1 MNHITSVRRGTTVLG
16 WTVLG
21 CLAMHAASADAQAGP
36 LLHGRIA
43 VSSRGL
49 DIHGALFYTAIP
61 MSDLRVAEARIVDLD
76 QEAGLRPMVKIVY
89 AFSLPWIYHSGWFLL
104 WDHQKAVVVFHARS
118 NLAVY
123 IPTTRGYAVLVG
135 PNDPS
140 GFLDALRR
148 PTDVGQ
154 VFSIG
159 TSR

>member
-1 MNHITSVRRGTTVLG
+1 MNHITSVRRGTAVLG
-16 WTVLG
+16 WTVVG
-21 CLAMHAASADAQAGP
+21 FLAMHAASADAQAGP
-36 LLHGRIA
+36 LLHGRVA

-49 DIHGALFYTAIP
+49 GIHGAIFYKAIP

-76 QEAGLRPMVKIVY
+76 QEPGLRPMVKIVY
-89 AFSLPWIYHSGWFLL
+89 AFDLPWVYHSGWFLL

-135 PNDPS
+135 PDDPS
-140 GFLDALRR
+140 GFLDALRQ
-148 PTDVGQ
+148 PTDVEQ

-159 TSR
+159 RSR